1 MNRKTT
7 EQNIPNA
14 DISHSHEIE
23 IGGIRYT
30 VIAHFSDIS
39 NETAEDKIERLIKRD
54 IKAS

>member
-7 EQNIPNA
+7 EHNTNK
-14 DISHSHEIE
+14 DISYKHYIE
-23 IGGIRYT
+23 IGGITYK
-30 VIAHFSDIS
+30 VISHFSDIS